1 MIRGIIFDCFGVLY
15 HGSLEHLRDLA
26 PIERVQEVTDLSHS
40 YDYGYISQK
49 EYFSGIGEIIGRTPD
64 EVDAICKEQHVRN
77 ERLISFIQTL
87 RQHYKI
93 ALLSNVGRGF
103 IEELFTERELS
114 ELFAVEVLSN
124 EVGMAK
130 PSAAIY
136 ELTATRLGLD
146 PEECIMIDD
155 IERNVQGAVAVG
167 MQGIVYQNFSQ
178 LVQDFE
184 KLGVHSA

>member
-40 YDYGYISQK
+40 YDYGYITQND
-49 EYFSGIGEIIGRTPD
+49 YFRGIGEIIGKTPD

-77 ERLISFIQTL
+77 ERLISFIYSL
-87 RQHYKI
+87 RQQYKV

-103 IEELFTERELS
+103 IEELFSEKELS
-114 ELFAVEVLSN
+114 ELFSAEVLSN

-136 ELTATRLGLD
+136 KLTAERLELS

-155 IERNVQGAVAVG
+155 IERNVEGATAVG
-167 MQGIVYQNFSQ
+167 MQGIVYQSFSQ
-178 LVQDFE
+178 LMREFD
-184 KLGVHSA
+184 KRRIHSA